1 MQKDEGLY
9 MVATDEDLELQTLI
23 YASRSSIS

>member
-1 MQKDEGLY
+1 MQRDEGLY
-9 MVATDEDLELQTLI
+9 MVVTDEELEMQTLI